1 MEIGGIGSRVGVPYF
16 VQRKQNIEQSVSAGA
31 VVGMPADAMENA
43 GAVAGMPADT
53 MGNAVAGNFG
63 DVLNVAEASLQ
74 EPKEHIIRDLG
85 IGFVFVGDYGMG
97 MHANQISN
105 PNLDDVI
112 VRVSMSPQD
121 ESIDVN
127 VSKVDPTQASAVE
140 MFAFCQ
146 YADATG
152 TGVDDKWG
160 SWHALKF
167 FASPMEALEY
177 KSYNDAMYK
186 KQDWTMA
193 LAGNAD
199 YSLKSQSTGETLDV
213 YDVFKMLKSTLV
225 EQHKLTAKDTKAE
238 DDWRKMEDEKWQKLI
253 ERIDRYINASVEE
266 LKKIRE
272 AQNEAINVAAS
283 EAPAGMKSQAVNM
296 ALQNILLSGKMGT
309 TIQVDSTNLEKS
321 SWTYDLKTDN
331 QEVLHKAKMANEYA
345 DDLKGK
351 VEEKNSRVIAAYEM
365 NLSEVYDEMEEISEN
380 G

>member
-160 SWHALKF
+160 S
-167 FASPMEALEY
+167 
-177 KSYNDAMYK
+177 
-186 KQDWTMA
+186 
-193 LAGNAD
+193 
-199 YSLKSQSTGETLDV
+199 
-213 YDVFKMLKSTLV
+213 
-225 EQHKLTAKDTKAE
+225 
-238 DDWRKMEDEKWQKLI
+238 
-253 ERIDRYINASVEE
+253 
-266 LKKIRE
+266 
-272 AQNEAINVAAS
+272 
-283 EAPAGMKSQAVNM
+283 
-296 ALQNILLSGKMGT
+296 
-309 TIQVDSTNLEKS
+309 
-321 SWTYDLKTDN
+321 
-331 QEVLHKAKMANEYA
+331 
-345 DDLKGK
+345 
-351 VEEKNSRVIAAYEM
+351 
-365 NLSEVYDEMEEISEN
+365 
-380 G
+380 

>member
-16 VQRKQNIEQSVSAGA
+16 VQRKQDIEQSGNAGA
-31 VVGMPADAMENA
+31 VAENPADAMENA
-43 GAVAGMPADT
+43 GAVAGMATDV
-53 MGNAVAGNFG
+53 MENATTVGCFEDA
-63 DVLNVAEASLQ
+63 LNVAKASLQ
-74 EPKEHIIRDLG
+74 ESEEHIIQDLG

-105 PNLDDVI
+105 PNSDDVI

-253 ERIDRYINASVEE
+253 DRIDKYINSSVEE

-272 AQNEAINVAAS
+272 AQNEAINVAAA

-296 ALQNILLSGKMGT
+296 ALQNIMLSGKMG
-309 TIQVDSTNLEKS
+309 Q
-321 SWTYDLKTDN
+321 
-331 QEVLHKAKMANEYA
+331 
-345 DDLKGK
+345 
-351 VEEKNSRVIAAYEM
+351 
-365 NLSEVYDEMEEISEN
+365 LSKVYDEMEEISEKA
-380 G
+380 